1 MKQGLRDKLITER
14 TYEKNR
20 LKLEK
25 WVGAS
30 YNKIEDNQASRR
42 SKIATNEELMQEA
55 VNGRAR
61 LQKIINVNEER
72 QSARSGFPSNRSAK
86 QNLGYLQYPGNG
98 ENYTDRDPYKD
109 AAIINQN
116 AIGSGRLHK
125 SKLVEL
131 INRDS
136 SRTSSK
142 AKRD

>member
-1 MKQGLRDKLITER
+1 MRQGLRDKLITER

-72 QSARSGFPSNRSAK
+72 QSARSEFPSNRSAK
-86 QNLGYLQYPGNG
+86 QNLGYL
-98 ENYTDRDPYKD
+98 
-109 AAIINQN
+109 
-116 AIGSGRLHK
+116 
-125 SKLVEL
+125 
-131 INRDS
+131 
-136 SRTSSK
+136 
-142 AKRD
+142 